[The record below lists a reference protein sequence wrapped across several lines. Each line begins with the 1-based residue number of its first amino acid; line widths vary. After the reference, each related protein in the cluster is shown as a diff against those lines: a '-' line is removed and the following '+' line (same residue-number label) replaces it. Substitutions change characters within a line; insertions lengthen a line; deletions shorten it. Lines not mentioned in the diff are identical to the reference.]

1 MKKALSFIFILLLIA
16 IANDVL
22 AQGCPM
28 CKTTLEEARKGG
40 SQVGD
45 TLNNGILYLLALPYL
60 IASVFGVIWYR
71 TYKANKKASSQF

>member
-1 MKKALSFIFILLLIA
+1 MKKAFLFISILLFIS
-16 IANDVL
+16 IGSDVL

-28 CKTTLEEARKGG
+28 CKTTIEEARKSG

-60 IASVFGVIWYR
+60 IASVFGIIWYR
-71 TYKANKKASSQF
+71 NYKINKKASAQL